1 MTRSLKAGYTALLM
15 VVLATFFVPMAQAT
29 ELPDELIQL
38 MPADPDVLVVFPSAH
53 ELDRAWAD
61 LRVLIAEMDDDQD
74 EELPGL
80 KELMTREQ
88 PEMVAA
94 IDWDKPLA
102 MTLNLPNMM
111 MGQEPVFAFI
121 MPVGDQEMDFEALAA
136 ELKVATVKR
145 LGDYLLFSQDPEFV
159 MATAPSPLLDRLP
172 RGTVAMCANLQTM
185 WKQFSPMLDFAL
197 MAATAPKPAPEG
209 EDSPPQPEMS
219 PEQVAALGDMVRTVM
234 DSADILALGADL
246 RGHDLSFT
254 EVFVTIPGTVL
265 DPGPQPDMQKALE
278 LTRLMD
284 PDADWVGAYALD
296 VNDQIQVYK
305 EFYLL
310 NLQEQMM
317 ALETEMD
324 IDLAGVMEDYFATLH
339 QFMVPGAFAMDLQGE
354 QLDMAYVMA
363 TSDGQAIIER
373 QMESQAKY
381 GEALPFLVTKDLPE
395 EKIRGHKVEGWD
407 FEWDADQLGAMMTKE
422 LKDQP
427 VDEDTAE
434 ILQAVTG
441 MYQRFMPGMRMLAT
455 DDHFF
460 VVMGRDTAPLKDMVE
475 KARKNKG
482 RIHKGLQKTAQQSGA
497 HCQAVFQG
505 DLATVLTMVFEMVE
519 EFSKEDLAAMKL
531 DPMPL
536 SYIVRIDDLAYGV
549 DYQVDLTGL
558 PRFVKAIQELEEL
571 EDD

>member
-1 MTRSLKAGYTALLM
+1 MTRSMKAGCTALLM
-15 VVLATFFVPMAQAT
+15 VILTIFFVPVAQAT
-29 ELPDELIQL
+29 ELPDALIQL
-38 MPADPDVLVVFPSAH
+38 MPADPDVLVVFPSAN

-61 LRVLIAEMDDDQD
+61 LRAMIAEFDEDEGDD
-74 EELPGL
+74 LHGL
-80 KELMTREQ
+80 KELMTKEQ
-88 PEMVAA
+88 PELVAA
-94 IDWDKPLA
+94 LDWDKPLA

-121 MPVGDQEMDFEALAA
+121 MPVGNQDMDFDALGT

-145 LGDYLLFSQDPEFV
+145 LGHYVLFSQDPEFV
-159 MATAPSPLLDRLP
+159 VATAPSPLLDRLP
-172 RGTVAMCANLQTM
+172 RGSVAMCANLQTM

-209 EDSPPQPEMS
+209 EDGPPPPQMS
-219 PEQVAALGDMVRTVM
+219 PDQVSAMRDMVRTIM

-246 RGHDLSFT
+246 RGHQLTFT
-254 EVFVTIPGTVL
+254 EVFVTRPGSVL
-265 DPGPQPDMQKALE
+265 DPVPQPDMKKALE
-278 LTRLMD
+278 LTRLVD
-284 PDADWVGAYALD
+284 PKADWVGAYAVD
-296 VNDQIQVYK
+296 VNDLIQVYK
-305 EFYLL
+305 DFYLL
-310 NLQEQMM
+310 NLQEQML
-317 ALETEMD
+317 ALETDMD
-324 IDLAGVMEDYFATLH
+324 IDLADVMEDYFATLH
-339 QFMVPGAFAMDLQGE
+339 QFMVPGAFAMNLRGE

-363 TSDGQAIIER
+363 TPDGQAIIDR

-381 GEALPFLVTKDLPE
+381 GEAFPFLASTEIPE
-395 EKIRGHKVEGWD
+395 DKIRGHKVAGWD
-407 FEWDADQLGAMMTKE
+407 FTWDPDQLGDMMKKE

-427 VDEDTAE
+427 LDEDNAE
-434 ILQAVTG
+434 ILEAVTS

-460 VVMGRDTAPLKDMVE
+460 LVLGRDTEPLKDMVE

-482 RIHKGLQKTAQQSGA
+482 KVHEGLKKAAQQGGQ

-519 EFSKEDLAAMKL
+519 EFSEEDLRAMKL

-536 SYIVRIDDLAYGV
+536 SYTVRIDDLAYGV

-558 PRFVKAIQELEEL
+558 PRFIKALEEL

>member
-1 MTRSLKAGYTALLM
+1 
-15 VVLATFFVPMAQAT
+15 MA
-29 ELPDELIQL
+29 
-38 MPADPDVLVVFPSAH
+38 
-53 ELDRAWAD
+53 
-61 LRVLIAEMDDDQD
+61 
-74 EELPGL
+74 
-80 KELMTREQ
+80 KEQ
-88 PEMVAA
+88 PELVDA

-111 MGQEPVFAFI
+111 MGQEPVFAII
-121 MPVGDQEMDFEALAA
+121 MPVGSQDMDFNALGA

-145 LGDYLLFSQDPEFV
+145 LGNYVLFSQDPEFV

-172 RGTVAMCANLQTM
+172 RGSIAMCANLQTM

-209 EDSPPQPEMS
+209 EDSPPQPQMS
-219 PEQVAALGDMVRTVM
+219 PEQVSAMSDMVRTVM

-246 RGHDLSFT
+246 RGHQLSFT
-254 EVFVTIPGTVL
+254 EVFVTRPGSVL
-265 DPGPQPDMQKALE
+265 DPVPQPDMNKALE
-278 LTRLMD
+278 LTRLVD
-284 PDADWVGAYALD
+284 PGADWVGAYAVD
-296 VNDQIQVYK
+296 VNDMIQVYK
-305 EFYLL
+305 DFYLL
-310 NLQEQMM
+310 SLQDQML

-354 QLDMAYVMA
+354 QLDMAYVLA
-363 TSDGQAIIER
+363 TREGQTIIDQ
-373 QMESQAKY
+373 QMESMANY
-381 GEALPFLVTKDLPE
+381 GKAFPFLVTHDIDE
-395 EKIRGHKVEGWD
+395 GKIAGHKVAGWD
-407 FEWDADQLGAMMTKE
+407 FEWNPDQLMGMMKKE

-427 VDEDTAE
+427 LDEDTAE

-441 MYQRFMPGMRMLAT
+441 MYQRFMPGIRMLAT

-460 VVMGRDTAPLKDMVE
+460 LAMGRDTEPLKDMVE

-482 RIHKGLQKTAQQSGA
+482 KVHEGLKKAAQQGGQ

-558 PRFVKAIQELEEL
+558 PRFVKALEEL